1 MKITKRR
8 LRRIIRE
15 SLEGITPDQVSQ
27 FLSDNAKTYHM
38 DRSLTPPDIEM
49 LLQDDFL
56 DDVGHEVSIADYED
70 LIARLSHD
78 PNAYKGQPRM

>member
-1 MKITKRR
+1 MKITKRQ

-27 FLSDNAKTYHM
+27 FLSDNAITYHM
-38 DRSLTPPDIEM
+38 ERALTPPDFEM

-70 LIARLSHD
+70 LITQLSHD
-78 PNAYKGQPRM
+78 PNAYKGRPRI